1 MGGYLSENHY
11 PAFWK
16 RSFSVWQQNNTEE
29 ISKFAQHCVSD
40 LARIDFRDKV
50 VQAVVLF
57 QEGLETTHIEVA
69 LLKFWTGIEVLC
81 AREEKESTERTV
93 EQASSI
99 FGNQSHAAMRLTFI
113 QEFRN
118 LIVHRGEAG
127 GHALLCAQWGSIYL
141 AEVIT
146 FCLFNKHR
154 FRQRSQLL
162 DYLSTPA
169 DEAKLAETISLYR
182 ERLRALRNRAA
193 G

>member
-1 MGGYLSENHY
+1 MSENHY

-99 FGNQSHAAMRLTFI
+99 FGNQSHAAMRVPQLD
-113 QEFRN
+113 RAS
-118 LIVHRGEAG
+118 RGGRRA
-127 GHALLCAQWGSIYL
+127 CAS
-141 AEVIT
+141 
-146 FCLFNKHR
+146 
-154 FRQRSQLL
+154 
-162 DYLSTPA
+162 
-169 DEAKLAETISLYR
+169 
-182 ERLRALRNRAA
+182 LRAMGQHLSRRSDHILLVQQT
-193 G
+193 